1 MLDFISDNKKSL
13 ITLGLVTVIAYVFY
27 FLDEIRTTSVLV
39 FGWGYAVPLVL
50 AAMVGII
57 GERSGVVNIG
67 IEGQMLM
74 SAFAGFFGSV
84 FTGSIYIGMII
95 GILTGVLMGAFLA
108 VAAVKWEM
116 DQIIAGVVIN
126 IVAAGLTSFFYAQ
139 GKTLPELMPVVS
151 IPLLSDIPLIGPVF
165 FRNGLFALS
174 TLFIV
179 VAVNYA
185 LFKTRWGLRS
195 RSVGEYPSAADAAG
209 INVTRVRMMNV
220 TLAGALAGC
229 AGAFLALE
237 AADTFARGLTAGRG
251 FLALAIMI
259 FGAWNPMG
267 ALAAALFFGLSTAIA
282 SQLQADEVINIPQ
295 QFVNLLPFVM
305 TLIVLS
311 IAVGRVRPPAAA
323 GQPYT
328 KEG

>member
-1 MLDFISDNKKSL
+1 MDFIRENKKPIVTL
-13 ITLGLVTVIAYVFY
+13 ILVAIIAYTFY
-27 FLDEIRTTSVLV
+27 FLDDIKTTSVLV

-57 GERSGVVNIG
+57 GERTGVVNIG

-74 SAFAGFFGSV
+74 AAFASFFGSV
-84 FTGSIYIGMII
+84 VTGNLYLGILI
-95 GILTGVLMGAFLA
+95 GISAGLIMGAFLA

-126 IVAAGLTSFFYAQ
+126 IVAAGITSFFYAQ

-151 IPLLSDIPLIGPVF
+151 IPLLSDIPLLGPVF

-179 VAVNYA
+179 AAVYYG

-195 RSVGEYPSAADAAG
+195 RAVGEYPSAADAAG
-209 INVTRVRMMNV
+209 INVTRIRMLNV
-220 TLAGALAGC
+220 TFAGALAGC

-237 AADTFARGLTAGRG
+237 AAGTFARGITAGRG

-259 FGAWNPMG
+259 FGAWNPLG

-305 TLIVLS
+305 TLVVLA

>member
-84 FTGSIYIGMII
+84 FTGSIYLGMII

-179 VAVNYA
+179 IAVNYA

-237 AADTFARGLTAGRG
+237 AAGTFARGLTAGRG

-259 FGAWNPMG
+259 FGAWNPLG

-311 IAVGRVRPPAAA
+311 IAAGRVRPPAAA

>member
-1 MLDFISDNKKSL
+1 MLNFIKDNRKPV

-27 FLDEIRTTSVLV
+27 FLDEIKTTSVLV

-57 GERSGVVNIG
+57 GERTGVVNIG

-74 SAFAGFFGSV
+74 AAFASFFGSV
-84 FTGSIYIGMII
+84 FTGNLYLGILI
-95 GILTGVLMGAFLA
+95 GISAGLLMGAFLA

-139 GKTLPELMPVVS
+139 GKTLPDLMPVVS
-151 IPLLSDIPLIGPVF
+151 IPLLSQIPLIGPVF

-179 VAVNYA
+179 AAVYYG

-195 RSVGEYPSAADAAG
+195 RSLGEYPSAADAAG
-209 INVTRVRMMNV
+209 INVTRIRMLNV
-220 TLAGALAGC
+220 TFAGALAGC

-237 AADTFARGLTAGRG
+237 AAGTFARGITAGRG

-259 FGAWNPMG
+259 FGAWNPLG

-305 TLIVLS
+305 TLIVLA

>member
-1 MLDFISDNKKSL
+1 MDFIRENKKPIVTL
-13 ITLGLVTVIAYVFY
+13 ILVAIIAYTFY
-27 FLDEIRTTSVLV
+27 FLDDIKTTSVLV

-57 GERSGVVNIG
+57 GERTGVVNIG

-74 SAFAGFFGSV
+74 AAFASFFGSV
-84 FTGSIYIGMII
+84 FTGNLYLGILI
-95 GILTGVLMGAFLA
+95 GISAGLIMGAFLA

-126 IVAAGLTSFFYAQ
+126 IVAAGITSFFYAQ

-151 IPLLSDIPLIGPVF
+151 IPLLSDIPLLGPVF

-179 VAVNYA
+179 AAVYYG

-195 RSVGEYPSAADAAG
+195 RAVGEYPSAADAAG
-209 INVTRVRMMNV
+209 INVTRIRMLNV
-220 TLAGALAGC
+220 TFAGALAGC

-237 AADTFARGLTAGRG
+237 AAGTFARGITAGRG

-259 FGAWNPMG
+259 FGAWNPLG

-305 TLIVLS
+305 TLVVLA

>member
-1 MLDFISDNKKSL
+1 MVYANTYLKN
-13 ITLGLVTVIAYVFY
+13 
-27 FLDEIRTTSVLV
+27 IRIKL
-39 FGWGYAVPLVL
+39 PLVL

-57 GERSGVVNIG
+57 GERTGVVNIG

-74 SAFAGFFGSV
+74 AAFASFFGSV
-84 FTGSIYIGMII
+84 FTGNIYLGILI
-95 GILTGVLMGAFLA
+95 GISAGLLMGAFLA

-151 IPLLSDIPLIGPVF
+151 IPLLSQIPLIGPVF

-179 VAVNYA
+179 AAVYYG

-195 RSVGEYPSAADAAG
+195 RAVGEYPSAADAAG
-209 INVTRVRMMNV
+209 INVTRIRMLNV
-220 TLAGALAGC
+220 TFAGALAGC

-237 AADTFARGLTAGRG
+237 AAGTFARGLTAGRG

-259 FGAWNPMG
+259 FGAWNPLG

-305 TLIVLS
+305 TLIVLA

>member
-1 MLDFISDNKKSL
+1 MLDFFKDNKKPL
-13 ITLGLVTVIAYVFY
+13 ITLGLVTIIAYVFY
-27 FLDEIRTTSVLV
+27 FLDEIRTTSVMV

-84 FTGSIYIGMII
+84 FTGSIYLGMII

-151 IPLLSDIPLIGPVF
+151 IPLLSEIPLIGPVF

-179 VAVNYA
+179 IAVNYA

-209 INVTRVRMMNV
+209 INVTRIRMLNV
-220 TLAGALAGC
+220 TFAGTLAGC

-237 AADTFARGLTAGRG
+237 AAGTFARGLTAGRG

-282 SQLQADEVINIPQ
+282 SQLQADAVINIPQ

-305 TLIVLS
+305 TLIVLA